1 MIHLRNFGNN
11 NDPVMGAGQSTWD
24 ANSDLRKKIMFENM
38 SKLPYDFNNKK
49 ILTIAGGVGRNADT
63 LRNLGA
69 KVTNSD
75 LGEFCVNIGKKYY
88 PKINHIVY
96 DMSND
101 PLEGFDYVVWEQI
114 WIRAYNFKLW
124 EHMYKWKNFARIIP
138 NPIRLKIFK
147 FNSDYI
153 DKTYYQPEKIGNDY
167 IKKQFGDGIC
177 DVKMET
183 DKIEDLIE
191 EDIEIDLFNLNINI
205 PKVSSHRYQIL
216 GFKPGFISNRIEG
229 IFISNGIRLNFE
241 NGKIK
246 KI

>member
-11 NDPVMGAGQSTWD
+11 DDPVMGVDQSTWYGYS
-24 ANSDLRKKIMFENM
+24 NLRKKIMFENI

-49 ILTIAGGVGRNADT
+49 ILTIAGGVGRNADA

-75 LGEFCVNIGKKYY
+75 LGKFLVPIVKKYY

-96 DMSND
+96 DMNND
-101 PLEGFDYVVWEQI
+101 PLEGFDYVIWEQI
-114 WIRAYNFKLW
+114 WIRAYDFKLW
-124 EHMYKWKNFARIIP
+124 ENMYKWKNFARIIP
-138 NPIRLKIFK
+138 NPIRLKLFK

-153 DKTYYQPEKIGNDY
+153 DKTYYQPEKIGNEY
-167 IKKQFGDGIC
+167 IKKQFGAGTC
-177 DVKMET
+177 NVKMET
-183 DKIEDLIE
+183 NDIEDLIT
-191 EDIEIDLFNLNINI
+191 EDIDIDLFNMNINI

-216 GFKPGFISNRIEG
+216 GFMPGFIPNRIEG
-229 IFISNGIRLNFE
+229 IFISNGIKLNFE